1 MCCGRGT
8 QPQTTHSLA
17 QRKMALPSCLQT
29 SLAGSPHWL
38 NQTSRVHGGQP
49 PEAQK
54 RMKEFPS
61 SSGGANGE
69 SPAPQPRCPAPNG
82 FPGPGNAKSWLLQ
95 DLTALHNSH
104 LFPKDKIRTGQVGHC
119 ASLGHTASPSLG
131 PLFVHQAA
139 KGGKPG
145 QEKNWPPL
153 IHLDIC
159 TSASTLAGL
168 HTGWGVNCLYG
179 RWLRG

>member
-1 MCCGRGT
+1 M
-8 QPQTTHSLA
+8 QTEVSLSGHTA
-17 QRKMALPSCLQT
+17 GQRRTES
-29 SLAGSPHWL
+29 G
-38 NQTSRVHGGQP
+38 
-49 PEAQK
+49 
-54 RMKEFPS
+54 
-61 SSGGANGE
+61 SGGANGE

-95 DLTALHNSH
+95 DLTALHNSQ

-159 TSASTLAGL
+159 ASASTLAGL